1 MLSQACL
8 AEYEAF
14 RKQVR
19 TNPNLTD
26 DWGGARRKASASST
40 GGILTILER
49 PGVGASNVAYHVI
62 RGLSE
67 SGIAQHTLGYGD
79 PGSIGDLACHWGF
92 EEAINLKDGRASWE
106 ALVERTRSVLNQCR
120 PQAIVAHREF
130 PWAWILSEIVGV
142 RRIVMCHGGPFT
154 YRVMDTPLEQE
165 LAERLQRVDRVAVPS
180 RFMRE
185 HLRHRCGLKDAHTQL
200 MRGAYDPELFH
211 PGGRTKSEGSL
222 RVIFVGRLE
231 PDKGPDRFVKA
242 VKLALEQNCSL
253 QATVLGD
260 GRMRSELEQSCHGT
274 PIHFEGSVSS
284 RVVAETLRSSDVIL
298 VPSRTE
304 GLGLQTIE
312 ALACRVP
319 VVAARVGGLQE
330 LVSESGAGLLV
341 ESTEEMADSLVRLSE
356 DEELR
361 EALAHKGPDF
371 LAKEPMDWDSLVRK
385 WKAELSIS

>member
-14 RKQVR
+14 RRQVR

-26 DWGGARRKASASST
+26 DWGAGQQRAPASST
-40 GGILTILER
+40 GGVLTILER

-67 SGIAQHTLGYGD
+67 SGFPQHTLGYGN
-79 PGSIGDLACHWGF
+79 PGSIGELACHRGF
-92 EEAINLKDGRASWE
+92 EEAINLKDGRASWK
-106 ALVERTRSVLNQCR
+106 ALVEQTRSLLQECR
-120 PQAIVAHREF
+120 PQAVVAHREF
-130 PWAWILSEIVGV
+130 PWAWILSEIEGV
-142 RRIVMCHGGPFT
+142 RRVIMCHGGPFT
-154 YRVMDTPLEQE
+154 YRVMGTPLEKE
-165 LAERLQRVDRVAVPS
+165 LAERLDRVDRVAVPS
-180 RFMRE
+180 KFIRE
-185 HLRHRCGLKDAHTQL
+185 HLRVRCGLKDTKTLL

-211 PGGRTKSEGSL
+211 TRGRTESDGPL
-222 RVIFVGRLE
+222 RVCYVGRLE
-231 PDKGPDRFVKA
+231 PDKGPDRFVEA
-242 VKLALEQNCSL
+242 VKLALEQGCSI

-260 GRMRSELEQSCHGT
+260 GRMRSELEQSCHGA
-274 PIHFEGSVSS
+274 PIRFEGSVSS

-312 ALACRVP
+312 ALACGVP

-330 LVSESGAGLLV
+330 LVSESGAGFLV

-356 DEELR
+356 DEDLR
-361 EALAHKGPDF
+361 QALSHKGPDF
-371 LAKEPMDWDSLVRK
+371 LAREPMDWDFLVRK
-385 WKAELSIS
+385 WEAELTPF